1 MAVLSV
7 RKNEKRIPPWEKARI
22 LVHMQEEQR
31 KRKLLQND
39 MKERQHKAT
48 VRAKSPSPL
57 DSMDENR
64 KRLADIKKRIESGEE
79 ET

>member
-1 MAVLSV
+1 LAVLSV

-48 VRAKSPSPL
+48 ARAKSPSPL
-57 DSMDENR
+57 DSMYENR

>member
-1 MAVLSV
+1 LAVLSV
-7 RKNEKRIPPWEKARI
+7 KKNEKRIPPWEKARI

-48 VRAKSPSPL
+48 LRVKRPSPL

-64 KRLADIKKRIESGEE
+64 RRLAELKKRMESGEE
-79 ET
+79 ER